1 MLNISIAAE
10 KIGSIFGF
18 PITNSLLATWFLMA
32 VLIVFSWASTRKLS
46 LVPTGIQT
54 IAELIVGGLHDFF
67 SSVTGHY
74 IDKFFPLIA
83 SLFLFIITANWM
95 GLLPGFSTI
104 GFYHGEAMPAGRQEF
119 IPLLRGATSDLNTTI
134 ALALIA
140 VVAIQYFGFSVVGPR
155 YGKKF
160 LNLKDPISAFTGV
173 LEFIS
178 EFSRIISFAFRL
190 FGNIFAGEVLLA
202 VIAFL
207 MPFILPLPFLTL
219 ELFVG
224 FIQALV
230 FSMLTA
236 VFLNVA
242 VSHE

>member
-1 MLNISIAAE
+1 MLTISIAAE
-10 KIGSIFGF
+10 KIGTLWAF
-18 PITNSLLATWFLMA
+18 PITNSLLATWLVMA
-32 VLIVFSWASTRKLS
+32 VLIVFSWAATRRLS
-46 LVPTGIQT
+46 LIPSGIQT
-54 IAELIVGGLHDFF
+54 TAEVLVGGLHDFF
-67 SSVTGHY
+67 SSVTGKY
-74 IDKFFPLIA
+74 VNAFFPLIA
-83 SLFLFIITANWM
+83 SLFFFIITANWM

-104 GFYHGEAMPAGRQEF
+104 GFYHGEEF
-119 IPLLRGATSDLNTTI
+119 VPLLRGATSDLNTTI

-140 VVAIQYFGFSVVGPR
+140 VCAIQYFGFRLIGLH

-160 LNLKDPISAFTGV
+160 LNFKDPIAFFTGI
-173 LEFIS
+173 LETIS

-207 MPFILPLPFLTL
+207 IPFIAPLPFLTL

-242 VSHE
+242 VSHEE

>member
-1 MLNISIAAE
+1 MLSISIAAE
-10 KIGSIFGF
+10 KIGSLWGF
-18 PITNSLLATWFLMA
+18 PITNSLLATWFVMA
-32 VLIVFSWASTRKLS
+32 VLIIFSFAATRNLS
-46 LVPTGIQT
+46 LVPSGIQT
-54 IAELIVGGLHDFF
+54 LAELIVGALHDFF
-67 SSVTGHY
+67 SSVTGTY
-74 IDKFFPLIA
+74 INSFFPLIA
-83 SLFLFIITANWM
+83 TLFLFIITANWM

-104 GFYHGEAMPAGRQEF
+104 GFYHGEEF

-134 ALALIA
+134 ALALVA
-140 VVAIQYFGFSVVGPR
+140 VIAIQYFGFKLVGPH

-160 LNLKDPISAFTGV
+160 LNFKDPIAFFTGI
-173 LEFIS
+173 LETVS

-242 VSHE
+242 VSHEE